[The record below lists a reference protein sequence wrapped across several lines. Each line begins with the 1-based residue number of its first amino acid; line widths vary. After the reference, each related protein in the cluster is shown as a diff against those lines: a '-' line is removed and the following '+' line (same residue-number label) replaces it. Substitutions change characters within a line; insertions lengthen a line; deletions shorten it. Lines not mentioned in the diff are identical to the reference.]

1 MIKIIRETKIL
12 NIIENISQKTL
23 IAEAV
28 STWSKKVPYEIETE
42 MNDIEFMS
50 KMKVIKEAV
59 RDGYSSI
66 LEMPNIHIQAIMPRL
81 DTLTLVSFSTGANF
95 LQQSLRYTIPLIKE
109 EKEKFSYVFIP
120 NTLKSK
126 ENAIIKHVEKGF
138 ELYNELIQNLNVLET
153 RKPEEDAR
161 YHLPICIGTF
171 ISASLNLS
179 HIVHML
185 GLIKIHEESNFPI
198 PSTWKEFVEELA
210 SKISYKE
217 FIYDISKEIKIGK
230 FYPNAYPLITKDI
243 MKKIEKDF
251 EINGKNEVKLLNY
264 NLKILDYFT
273 IDERKNIIM
282 KGIKNGEFND
292 FSDIIF
298 EFAIKESGIARH
310 QIIRHRTIQ
319 QQSISIYD
327 VAKRAEI
334 LIPASIKQSELIN
347 QYVDY
352 LNSSISLY
360 EDLKNENEN
369 DAVLILPSNLA
380 FVSKLRID
388 GYNIFN
394 FRGFLGNRCC
404 ELAQAETQLIASLIN
419 NKIKEVLEKEGYRE
433 LTNIL
438 HANCFKLRK
447 CPELIE
453 RAMYCTIFKNKS
465 FEKPLFS

>member
-1 MIKIIRETKIL
+1 M
-12 NIIENISQKTL
+12 IENISQKTL

-28 STWSKKVPYEIETE
+28 STWSKKIPQEIERE
-42 MNDIEFMS
+42 MDDAEFEN

-66 LEMPNIHIQAIMPRL
+66 LEMPNIHVQAIMPRL

-95 LQQSLRYTIPLIKE
+95 LQQSLRYTVPLIKE

-120 NTLKSK
+120 DSLKSK

-138 ELYNELIQNLNVLET
+138 ELYNELVQNLNVLET

-185 GLIKIHEESNFPI
+185 SLIRMHEENNIPI
-198 PSTWKEFVEELA
+198 PSTWKCFVEELVN
-210 SKISYKE
+210 KISYKE
-217 FIYDISKEIKIGK
+217 FIYNIAKEIKIGK
-230 FYPNAYPLITKDI
+230 FYPNSYPLITNNI
-243 MKKIEKDF
+243 MKKIEKEF
-251 EINGKNEVKLLNY
+251 EINGKNEIKLLNY
-264 NLKILDYFT
+264 NLKILEYFT
-273 IDERKNIIM
+273 KDEIRNIII
-282 KGIKNGEFND
+282 KGINNGEFND
-292 FSDIIF
+292 FSDIVF
-298 EFAIKESGIARH
+298 EFAVKESGIARH

-327 VAKRAEI
+327 VAKRSEI
-334 LIPASIKQSELIN
+334 LIPASIKQSKLIN
-347 QYVDY
+347 HYVDY
-352 LNSSISLY
+352 LNNSISLY
-360 EDLKNENEN
+360 EDLRNESEN

-419 NKIKEVLEKEGYRE
+419 NKIKEVFEKEGYKE
-433 LTNIL
+433 LTYIL

-453 RAMYCTIFKNKS
+453 RAMYCSIFKNKS